1 MNKTENKN
9 DVVTSG
15 EAYDV
20 YHDWC
25 DRVGM
30 SPLSR
35 NNFLSRMDDRGMW
48 SRHATRGRRCLI
60 GYRLK
65 QDDDLPYPDS
75 DSRNQDNTISYT
87 QATIVGMDHA
97 S

>member
-1 MNKTENKN
+1 
-9 DVVTSG
+9 
-15 EAYDV
+15 
-20 YHDWC
+20 
-25 DRVGM
+25 M